1 MRITRNQLQD
11 LINEEISRSLLKSQN
26 RRLIEAYDSHMD
38 VEAYDADINGQ
49 LYNIDSSELIAFAEA
64 YVALGS
70 AVQQQLGDLLDM
82 QEEADCNPNA
92 VELMRE
98 NLYGQNAEIDTAIEA
113 WEQAHILEDEE
124 EEDEDGSVSGRLPSR

>member
-26 RRLIEAYDSHMD
+26 RRLIESSEFESSESDM
-38 VEAYDADINGQ
+38 NGR
-49 LYNIDSSELIAFAEA
+49 LYNIDASTLIAFAEA

-92 VELMRE
+92 VELMRK
-98 NLYGQNAEIDTAIEA
+98 NLYGQNAEIDTAIDVWTDA
-113 WEQAHILEDEE
+113 NSDN
-124 EEDEDGSVSGRLPSR
+124 R

>member
-1 MRITRNQLQD
+1 MRITHNQLQD

-26 RRLIEAYDSHMD
+26 RRLIESYDSHTGGGL
-38 VEAYDADINGQ
+38 YD
-49 LYNIDSSELIAFAEA
+49 IDASELIAFAEA

-98 NLYGQNAEIDTAIEA
+98 NLYGQNAEIDTAIDV
-113 WEQAHILEDEE
+113 WSD
-124 EEDEDGSVSGRLPSR
+124 SNW